1 MAKMRKRTKVSLI
14 LLAVMGVCV
23 AVAAGAIGLGAVALF
38 SQLVAA
44 DIAILSAGVAACA
57 GIAAGSF
64 AISGLVARKKS
75 LRKSAES
82 VAQMATVGQRDMSKD
97 HSLVKVRDNSLKA
110 AKNFVKSSYKLS
122 KFGISP
128 ITHERVH
135 YGQNKDQ
142 LKLDG
147 RKYVYGLMN
156 EFYAQNGKTG
166 KARKFDKKKQNL
178 DKKLSKLEDVSALAP
193 KYHVSAEFFNPVTS
207 LWEKDERS
215 SVYFN
220 NEETAKVAKKLFDDT
235 TFERYSDANKKR
247 GATTVTIRSRGNS
260 QVKEV
265 NASCNAVELVDSMEA
280 LALMDYAMS
289 AQKTGISGYPIIV
302 ETQEHKLDGSKKGK
316 AEVMQ
321 IKNEEELKRRVYDL
335 NVKYGKSNTNTY
347 TQKRNADITPYTFN

>member
-64 AISGLVARKKS
+64 AISGLIARKKS

-166 KARKFDKKKQNL
+166 KARKFDKKKHHTYKTVFV
-178 DKKLSKLEDVSALAP
+178 D
-193 KYHVSAEFFNPVTS
+193 
-207 LWEKDERS
+207 EK
-215 SVYFN
+215 
-220 NEETAKVAKKLFDDT
+220 
-235 TFERYSDANKKR
+235 NKNK
-247 GATTVTIRSRGNS
+247 
-260 QVKEV
+260 
-265 NASCNAVELVDSMEA
+265 
-280 LALMDYAMS
+280 
-289 AQKTGISGYPIIV
+289 
-302 ETQEHKLDGSKKGK
+302 
-316 AEVMQ
+316 
-321 IKNEEELKRRVYDL
+321 
-335 NVKYGKSNTNTY
+335 
-347 TQKRNADITPYTFN
+347 